1 MPSQVRCPM
10 AISWQQAVHQCHQQ
24 GQAFVV
30 ATILT
35 TAGSTPRDG
44 GSKMIVT
51 REDSHDSVGGGRL
64 ELLVLKRA
72 RELLAT
78 GVQAQLVEHFP
89 LAGKAQQCCGG
100 SVSVLLEVFPE
111 ANLRIALFGA
121 GHVGQALV
129 SILAGCD
136 ARIDWIDSRPDMFPA
151 LLPANAVVHESQDPV
166 EMASLLNRDQI
177 AVIVTHDHQLD
188 YQLVKTLLD
197 ETEVPYIGLIG
208 SKTKAERFRSKLLKD
223 NLPAS
228 EWDRCH
234 CPVGL
239 ASITGKLPMEVA
251 ISIAAEIL
259 ALFPATARSS
269 VSWKAI
275 KKVLSAP

>member
-1 MPSQVRCPM
+1 MT
-10 AISWQQAVHQCHQQ
+10 ISWQQAVHQCHQQ
-24 GQAFVV
+24 GQAFAV

-44 GSKMIVT
+44 GSKMIIT
-51 REDSHDSVGGGRL
+51 SEASHDSVGGGRL

-136 ARIDWIDSRPDMFPA
+136 ARIDWIDSRQDMFPA
-151 LLPANAVVHESQDPV
+151 LLPANAAVHVSQNPV
-166 EMASLLNRDQI
+166 EMASLLTRDQI

-188 YQLVKTLLD
+188 YQLVRTLLD

-208 SKTKAERFRSKLLKD
+208 SKTKAERFRTRLVKD
-223 NLPAS
+223 NLPQG

-239 ASITGKLPMEVA
+239 ASIPGKLPMEVA
-251 ISIAAEIL
+251 VSIAAEIL
-259 ALFPATARSS
+259 ALAPAAARSS

-275 KKVLSAP
+275 KKVLREP

>member
-1 MPSQVRCPM
+1 MTFRWQE
-10 AISWQQAVHQCHQQ
+10 AIHQCHNK

-44 GSKMIVT
+44 GSKMVVT
-51 REDSHDSVGGGRL
+51 EKDGYDSVGGGRL
-64 ELLVLKRA
+64 ELLVVKRA
-72 RELLAT
+72 RELLVL

-89 LAGKAQQCCGG
+89 LAGKVQQCCGG
-100 SVSVLLEVFPE
+100 SVSVLLEIFPQ

-136 ARIDWIDSRPDMFPA
+136 ARIDWIDSRKDMFPA
-151 LLPANAVVHESQDPV
+151 LPPANAAIRVSDQPEEIAGQ
-166 EMASLLNRDQI
+166 LTRDQI

-188 YQLVKTLLD
+188 YRLVRTLLD
-197 ETEVPYIGLIG
+197 ETEVAYIGLIG
-208 SKTKAERFRSKLLKD
+208 SKTKAERFRRRLIRD
-223 NLPAS
+223 QMPES
-228 EWDRCH
+228 EMGRWR

-239 ASITGKLPMEVA
+239 DTVTGKLPMEVA
-251 ISIAAEIL
+251 VSIAAEVL
-259 ALFPATARSS
+259 ALQPKQTSSS

-275 KKVLSAP
+275 KKVLREP